1 MNNRSRSNS
10 DNLAFSQRCPPKA
23 GAGAALFVL
32 CSPPA
37 DAEDGWLSGL
47 TIATQG
53 FASLVFLHDSNHI
66 LQLYPHTA
74 CLPMLP
80 RQQEC
85 EVLLRRSQPV
95 SQLMRCVV
103 HVPAGVLSVLLH
115 TSQPAMF
122 HVGRKLDGS
131 SAQVIAQNGTEV
143 AEAEPSLLQ
152 LQNSVAS

>member
-1 MNNRSRSNS
+1 MNYRSRSTS
-10 DNLAFSQRCPPKA
+10 DNLDFRFLQRCPPKA

-53 FASLVFLHDSNHI
+53 FASPVFLHDGRLF

-74 CLPMLP
+74 CLSACQCFS

-95 SQLMRCVV
+95 SQLMRCAV

-122 HVGRKLDGS
+122 HVGRNLDGS
-131 SAQVIAQNGTEV
+131 SAQVIAKIAQK
-143 AEAEPSLLQ
+143 L
-152 LQNSVAS
+152 